1 MYFNFSN
8 GMNRN
13 DNIEQRRP
21 CGYPGN
27 NGFPGNG
34 GCPGDYGFP
43 GSEDT
48 RKMIARTATAV
59 ASDSTAQTDNRCPGN
74 GGFPGGGF
82 PGCCP
87 GPRGHRGLPDQQAL
101 RDQWD
106 PEDAPE
112 HRPYRTN
119 WCHGASGYVGP
130 TGPTGPQGPR
140 GFTGETGPQGP
151 QGPMGLP
158 GPQA

>member
-43 GSEDT
+43 GSGRYPED
-48 RKMIARTATAV
+48 
-59 ASDSTAQTDNRCPGN
+59 DC
-74 GGFPGGGF
+74 
-82 PGCCP
+82 
-87 GPRGHRGLPDQQAL
+87 QAL
-101 RDQWD
+101 RDQWV

-112 HRPYRTN
+112 HRALPDQLVP
-119 WCHGASGYVGP
+119 W
-130 TGPTGPQGPR
+130 
-140 GFTGETGPQGP
+140 
-151 QGPMGLP
+151 GLR
-158 GPQA
+158 AM

>member
-43 GSEDT
+43 GSGRYPEDDCQDSDGCG
-48 RKMIARTATAV
+48 
-59 ASDSTAQTDNRCPGN
+59 SDSTGFRAAAQDPED
-74 GGFPGGGF
+74 
-82 PGCCP
+82 
-87 GPRGHRGLPDQQAL
+87 HRGLPDQQAL
-101 RDQWD
+101 RDQWV

-112 HRPYRTN
+112 HRALPDQLVP
-119 WCHGASGYVGP
+119 W
-130 TGPTGPQGPR
+130 
-140 GFTGETGPQGP
+140 
-151 QGPMGLP
+151 GLR
-158 GPQA
+158 AM